1 MMDLRRVLLVSHEM
15 TLSGAPLALFYLGS
29 WLKRKGWEP
38 VVAAPE
44 RGPISDLLENSGVRV
59 EIDPTLLTD
68 PQREKLCALCRESD
82 IVVAN
87 TITSWPAVEAGH
99 RENVPVIW
107 YLHETLV
114 AVRFI
119 KEISQVR
126 DALEL
131 ARLIVVPTR
140 QTGRV
145 LQGATRTRIEV
156 VPYGIPEPGNA
167 TPRANGQAVSFVALG
182 SFEPR
187 KGQDI
192 LVEAIHQVDRV
203 MSDKAS
209 FKLAGR
215 ILDRQFFKNVRDRS
229 ANLKNVE
236 LVESLDHEEAFRLLA
251 GSSAIICASRDETMP
266 ISIIEA
272 ASLGKA
278 VISADVG
285 GISEWIHDGLNG
297 LLVPPENPAKLADAI
312 VRCTRDFSFVR
323 QLGVAAR
330 RTFERHFTID
340 GFAARFTALLEEA
353 SQPKATPPVSAQS
366 NYERWVAAFDNATA
380 TDRINLRRRV
390 RRLQRH
396 PLISILLPVYNPD
409 LGLLEAAIDSIRG
422 QIYERWELCIAD
434 DASTIPEVHPFL
446 ERIARSD
453 SRIKLILRKE
463 NRHISACSNSA
474 LALATG
480 EWCALLDQDDAFAEN
495 ALAFVALEIAAH
507 ADAGLI
513 YSDEDKIDHH
523 GARSNPFFK
532 TDWNPQLFLGQNYIN
547 HLGVYRASVLREI
560 SGFREGYEGSQDY
573 DLALRCLER
582 LRPDQVR
589 HIPRILY
596 HWRMAEGSLAAVP
609 NAKPY
614 AKEAARR
621 AIADHMKRRGVKA
634 RVVPCPE
641 NPESHRVIYEVPD
654 PAPLVSIIIPTRDNV
669 ALLER
674 CIKSVHERTDYPRV
688 EIIIVDNGSTE
699 TKTLEFLRALKE
711 EKTARVLRDAGPFN
725 FSRLSN
731 RGAAEA
737 NGAILAFMNDD
748 VEADERGWLKE
759 MVSQVARPEVG
770 AVGARLWYPNGTLQH
785 GGVIVGLG
793 GVAGVAYHGIP
804 RGHPGYFNRAWLQ
817 QNYSAVTAAC
827 MLVRK
832 SVFEEAGR
840 FDQVNLGI
848 SFNDVDFCLELRK
861 RGLQIVWTPYA
872 NLIHRESSSRGHPST
887 PAQQQQFF
895 CEATYMQ
902 QKWGAELLCDPFY
915 SPTFSLHWPG
925 FDFAYPPRWKNCG
938 DAESNMA
945 GNGIAPAHPSPRPVF
960 IS

>member
-1 MMDLRRVLLVSHEM
+1 MDSRRILLLSHEM

-44 RGPISDLLENSGVRV
+44 HGPISDLLENSGVRV

-68 PQREKLCALCRESD
+68 PQREILRALCRESD

-119 KEISQVR
+119 KQISQVR

-140 QTGRV
+140 QAGRV
-145 LQGATRTRIEV
+145 LKGATRTRIEV
-156 VPYGIPEPGNA
+156 VPYGIPEPPNV
-167 TPRANGQAVSFVALG
+167 TPRANDQAVSFVALG
-182 SFEPR
+182 SFELR

-203 MSDKAS
+203 TSDKAS

-215 ILDRQFFKNVRDRS
+215 ILDRQFFENVRDRS

-251 GSSAIICASRDETMP
+251 SSSAIICASRDETMP

-278 VISADVG
+278 VISTDVG
-285 GISEWIHDGLNG
+285 GISEWIHDELNG
-297 LLVPPENPAKLADAI
+297 LLVPPENPARLTDAI
-312 VRCTRDFSFVR
+312 VRCARDSSFVR

-330 RTFERHFTID
+330 RTFEHHFTID
-340 GFAARFTALLEEA
+340 RFAARFAALLEEA
-353 SQPKATPPVSAQS
+353 RQPKVTPPVSAQS
-366 NYERWVAAFDNATA
+366 NYERWVAAFDNASP
-380 TDRINLRRRV
+380 TDRINLRRRI
-390 RRLQRH
+390 RRLQRQ
-396 PLISILLPVYNPD
+396 PVIAVLLPVYNPD
-409 LGLLEAAIDSIRG
+409 LGLLEAAIDSIKG
-422 QIYERWELCIAD
+422 QIYGRWELCIAD
-434 DASTIPEVHPFL
+434 DASTIREVHPFL
-446 ERIARSD
+446 ERIARAD

-480 EWCALLDQDDAFAEN
+480 EWCALLDQDDVFAEN
-495 ALAFVALEIAAH
+495 ALAFVALEIMAH
-507 ADAGLI
+507 VDAGLI
-513 YSDEDKIDHH
+513 YSDEDKIDNH

-547 HLGVYRASVLREI
+547 HLGVYRTSLLREI
-560 SGFREGYEGSQDY
+560 GGFREGYEGSQDY
-573 DLALRCLER
+573 DLALRCVEK

-609 NAKPY
+609 DAKPY

-621 AIADHMKRRGVKA
+621 AIADHLKQRGVKA

-641 NPESHRVIYEVPD
+641 NPESHRVVYEVPD
-654 PAPLVSIIIPTRDNV
+654 PAPLVSIIIPTRDNA

-674 CIKSVHERTDYPRV
+674 CIKSIRERTDYPRV

-711 EKTARVLRDAGPFN
+711 EKIARVLRDAGPFN

-731 RGAAEA
+731 RGEAEA
-737 NGAILAFMNDD
+737 TGAILTFMNDD

-759 MVSQVARPEVG
+759 MVSQVVRLEVG

-785 GGVIVGLG
+785 GGVILGLG
-793 GVAGVAYHGIP
+793 GIAGVAYHTIP

-827 MLVRK
+827 LLVRK

-840 FDQVNLGI
+840 FDEVNLGI
-848 SFNDVDFCLELRK
+848 SFNDVDFCLALRR

-887 PAQQQQFF
+887 PAHQQQFF
-895 CEATYMQ
+895 REATHMQ
-902 QKWGAELLCDPFY
+902 QKWGGELLCDPFY
-915 SPTFSLHWPG
+915 SPNFSLHWPG
-925 FDFAYPPRWKNCG
+925 FDFACPPRWKNG
-938 DAESNMA
+938 TAVESTTGANDV
-945 GNGIAPAHPSPRPVF
+945 APAYPSSWPVF

>member
-1 MMDLRRVLLVSHEM
+1 V
-15 TLSGAPLALFYLGS
+15 T
-29 WLKRKGWEP
+29 
-38 VVAAPE
+38 
-44 RGPISDLLENSGVRV
+44 
-59 EIDPTLLTD
+59 
-68 PQREKLCALCRESD
+68 
-82 IVVAN
+82 
-87 TITSWPAVEAGH
+87 
-99 RENVPVIW
+99 
-107 YLHETLV
+107 
-114 AVRFI
+114 
-119 KEISQVR
+119 
-126 DALEL
+126 
-131 ARLIVVPTR
+131 
-140 QTGRV
+140 
-145 LQGATRTRIEV
+145 
-156 VPYGIPEPGNA
+156 
-167 TPRANGQAVSFVALG
+167 
-182 SFEPR
+182 
-187 KGQDI
+187 
-192 LVEAIHQVDRV
+192 
-203 MSDKAS
+203 SDKAS

-215 ILDRQFFKNVRDRS
+215 ILDRQFFEKVRDRS

-236 LVESLDHEEAFRLLA
+236 LLESLDHEEALALLA
-251 GSSAIICASRDETMP
+251 GSNAIICSSRDETMP

-272 ASLGKA
+272 ASLGKG

-285 GISEWIHDGLNG
+285 GIGEWIHDGLNG
-297 LLVPPENPAKLADAI
+297 LLVPPENPAELADAI
-312 VRCTRDFSFVR
+312 ARCARDSSFVR
-323 QLGVAAR
+323 QLGVGAR

-340 GFAARFTALLEEA
+340 RFAARFTALLEEA
-353 SQPKATPPVSAQS
+353 SQPKAPPPVSAQS
-366 NYERWVAAFDNATA
+366 NYEHWVAAFDNATA
-380 TDRINLRRRV
+380 TDRIHLHRRM

-396 PLISILLPVYNPD
+396 RLISVLLPVYNPD
-409 LGLLEAAIDSIRG
+409 LELLEAAIDSVRE

-434 DASTIPEVHPFL
+434 DASTMPEVHLFL

-453 SRIKLILRKE
+453 SRIKLILHKE
-463 NRHISACSNSA
+463 NRHISVCSNSA

-495 ALAFVALEIAAH
+495 ALAFVALEIAAR

-513 YSDEDKIDHH
+513 YSDEDKIDNH

-547 HLGVYRASVLREI
+547 HLGVYRTSLLREI
-560 SGFREGYEGSQDY
+560 GGFREGYEGSQDY

-621 AIADHMKRRGVKA
+621 AIADHLKRRGVKA

-711 EKTARVLRDAGPFN
+711 EKIARVVCDADRFN

-737 NGAILAFMNDD
+737 TGAILAFMNDD

-832 SVFEEAGR
+832 SIFEEAGR

-887 PAQQQQFF
+887 PAQQQQFL

-902 QKWGAELLCDPFY
+902 QKWGAESLCDPFY
-915 SPTFSLHWPG
+915 TPNFSLHWPG

-945 GNGIAPAHPSPRPVF
+945 GNGIAPAHPSPWPVF

>member
-1 MMDLRRVLLVSHEM
+1 MNSRRILLLSHEM

-29 WLKRKGWEP
+29 WLKRKGWEV
-38 VVAAPE
+38 VVASPE
-44 RGPISDLLENSGVRV
+44 RGPISDLLGNSGVRV

-68 PQREKLCALCRESD
+68 PQRQKLRALCRESD

-99 RENVPVIW
+99 CENVPVIW

-140 QTGRV
+140 QTRRV

-156 VPYGIPEPGNA
+156 VPYGIPEPSNV
-167 TPRANGQAVSFVALG
+167 TPRANGEAVSFVALG
-182 SFEPR
+182 SFERR

-203 MSDKAS
+203 TSDKAS

-215 ILDRQFFKNVRDRS
+215 ILDRQFYKNVRDRS
-229 ANLKNVE
+229 ANLKSVE

-251 GSSAIICASRDETMP
+251 SSSAIICASRDETMP

-285 GISEWIHDGLNG
+285 GISEWIHDELNG
-297 LLVPPENPAKLADAI
+297 LLVPPENPARLADAI
-312 VRCTRDFSFVR
+312 VRCARDSSFVR

-340 GFAARFTALLEEA
+340 RFAERFAALLEEA
-353 SQPKATPPVSAQS
+353 SQPKVTPLVSAQS
-366 NYERWVAAFDNATA
+366 NYERWVAAFDNASA

-390 RRLQRH
+390 RRLQRQ
-396 PLISILLPVYNPD
+396 PVISVLLPVYNPD
-409 LGLLEAAIDSIRG
+409 LRLLEAAIDSIRG

-434 DASTIPEVHPFL
+434 DASTIREVHPFL
-446 ERIARSD
+446 ERIARAD
-453 SRIKLILRKE
+453 PRIKLILRKE

-495 ALAFVALEIAAH
+495 ALAFVALEIMAH
-507 ADAGLI
+507 VDAGLI
-513 YSDEDKIDHH
+513 YSDEDKIDNH

-547 HLGVYRASVLREI
+547 HLGVYRTSLLREI
-560 SGFREGYEGSQDY
+560 GGFREGYEGSQDY
-573 DLALRCLER
+573 DLALRCVEK

-621 AIADHMKRRGVKA
+621 AIADHLKRSGVKA

-641 NPESHRVIYEVPD
+641 NPESHRVIYELPD

-674 CIKSVHERTDYPRV
+674 CIKSIRERTDYPRV

-711 EKTARVLRDAGPFN
+711 EKIARVLRDAGPFN

-731 RGAAEA
+731 RGVAQAT
-737 NGAILAFMNDD
+737 GAILAFMNDD
-748 VEADERGWLKE
+748 VEADESGWLKE

-785 GGVIVGLG
+785 GGVILGLG
-793 GVAGVAYHGIP
+793 GIAGVAYHAIP

-827 MLVRK
+827 LLVRK
-832 SVFEEAGR
+832 SVFEETGR
-840 FDQVNLGI
+840 FDEVNLGI
-848 SFNDVDFCLELRK
+848 SFNDVDFCLALRR
-861 RGLQIVWTPYA
+861 RGLQIVWTPGA

-887 PAQQQQFF
+887 LAHQQQFF
-895 CEATYMQ
+895 REATYMQ
-902 QKWGAELLCDPFY
+902 QKWGGELLCDPFY
-915 SPTFSLHWPG
+915 SPNFSLHWPG
-925 FDFAYPPRWKNCG
+925 FDFACPPRWKNG
-938 DAESNMA
+938 AAVEFTTGANDV
-945 GNGIAPAHPSPRPVF
+945 APAHPSSWPVF

>member
-1 MMDLRRVLLVSHEM
+1 MHPRRILLVSHEM
-15 TLSGAPLALFYLGS
+15 TLSGAPLALSYLGS
-29 WLKRKGWEP
+29 WLKRRGWQP
-38 VVAAPE
+38 LVASPE
-44 RGPISDLLENSGVRV
+44 RGPICDRLEDSGVGF
-59 EIDPTLLTD
+59 EINPTLLTD
-68 PQREKLCALCRESD
+68 PKREKLRALCRESD
-82 IVVAN
+82 VVVAN

-126 DALEL
+126 SALEL
-131 ARLIVVPTR
+131 AHLLVVPTR
-140 QTGRV
+140 QTGCV
-145 LQGATRTRIEV
+145 LQGTTRTRIEV
-156 VPYGIPEPGNA
+156 VPYGIPEPPNA
-167 TPRANGQAVSFVALG
+167 TPRADSQAVSFVALG

-203 MSDKAS
+203 TSHKAS

-215 ILDRQFFKNVRDRS
+215 ILDGEFFKKVRDRCV
-229 ANLKNVE
+229 NLKNVE
-236 LVESLDHEEAFRLLA
+236 LVESLDHEEALALLA
-251 GSSAIICASRDETMP
+251 GSSAIICSSRDEAMP

-285 GISEWIHDGLNG
+285 GIGEWIHDELNG
-297 LLVPPENPAKLADAI
+297 LLVPPENPEKLADAI
-312 VRCTRDFSFVR
+312 VRCARDSSFVR
-323 QLGVAAR
+323 QLGAAAR

-340 GFAARFTALLEEA
+340 RFAARFTALLEEA
-353 SQPKATPPVSAQS
+353 SQPKMTRPVSAQS
-366 NYERWVAAFDNATA
+366 NYDRWVAAFDNASA

-390 RRLQRH
+390 RQLQRQ
-396 PLISILLPVYNPD
+396 PIISVLLPVYNPD
-409 LGLLEAAIDSIRG
+409 LGLLEAAIDSVTG

-434 DASTIPEVHPFL
+434 DASTMREVHPFL
-446 ERIARSD
+446 EQIARSD
-453 SRIKLILRKE
+453 SRIKLVLREE

-480 EWCALLDQDDAFAEN
+480 EWCALLDQDDALAEN

-507 ADAGLI
+507 SNAGLI
-513 YSDEDKIDHH
+513 YSDEDKIDNH

-547 HLGVYRASVLREI
+547 HLGVYRTSLLREI
-560 SGFREGYEGSQDY
+560 DGFREGYEGSQDY
-573 DLALRCLER
+573 DLALRCVEK
-582 LRPDQVR
+582 LRAQQVR

-621 AIADHMKRRGVKA
+621 AIADHLKRRGVKA

-641 NPESHRVIYEVPD
+641 NPESHRVSYEMPN
-654 PAPLVSIIIPTRDNV
+654 PAPLVSIVIPTRDNV
-669 ALLER
+669 GLLER
-674 CIKSVHERTDYPRV
+674 CIKSIRQGTDYPRV

-699 TKTLEFLRALKE
+699 TKTLEFLRDLKE
-711 EKTARVLRDAGPFN
+711 EKIARVLRDAGQFN

-737 NGAILAFMNDD
+737 TGAILAFMNDD

-759 MVSQVARPEVG
+759 MVSQVARLEVG

-793 GVAGVAYHGIP
+793 GVAGVAYHTIP

-817 QNYSAVTAAC
+817 QNYSALTAAC

-840 FDQVNLGI
+840 FDEANLGV
-848 SFNDVDFCLELRK
+848 SFNDVDLCLKVRK
-861 RGLQIVWTPYA
+861 RGFQVVWTPYA
-872 NLIHRESSSRGHPST
+872 NLIHRESSSRGHAST
-887 PAQQQQFF
+887 PAQQEQFF
-895 CEATYMQ
+895 REATYMQ
-902 QKWGAELLCDPFY
+902 QKWGPELLCDPFY
-915 SPTFSLHWPG
+915 SPNFSLHWPG
-925 FDFAYPPRWKNCG
+925 FDFAYPPRWRNCG
-938 DAESNMA
+938 DAKSTTA
-945 GNGIAPAHPSPRPVF
+945 DNGIAPAHPSP
-960 IS
+960 

>member
-1 MMDLRRVLLVSHEM
+1 M
-15 TLSGAPLALFYLGS
+15 TLSGAPLALSYLGR
-29 WLKRKGWEP
+29 WLKRRGWQP
-38 VVAAPE
+38 LVASPE
-44 RGPISDLLENSGVRV
+44 RGPICDWLEDSGVGF

-68 PQREKLCALCRESD
+68 PKREKLRALCRESD
-82 IVVAN
+82 VVVAN

-126 DALEL
+126 SALEL
-131 ARLIVVPTR
+131 AHLLVVPTR
-140 QTGRV
+140 QTGCV

-156 VPYGIPEPGNA
+156 VPYGIPEPSNG
-167 TPRANGQAVSFVALG
+167 TPRADSQAVSFVALG

-203 MSDKAS
+203 ASDKAS

-215 ILDRQFFKNVRDRS
+215 ILDGEFFKKVRDRC

-236 LVESLDHEEAFRLLA
+236 LVESLDHEEALALLA
-251 GSSAIICASRDETMP
+251 GSSAIICSSRDETMP

-285 GISEWIHDGLNG
+285 GIGEWIHDELNG
-297 LLVPPENPAKLADAI
+297 LLVPPENPEKLADAI
-312 VRCTRDFSFVR
+312 VRCAHDSSFVR
-323 QLGVAAR
+323 QLGAAAR

-340 GFAARFTALLEEA
+340 RFAARFTALLEEA
-353 SQPKATPPVSAQS
+353 SQPKMTRPVSAQS
-366 NYERWVAAFDNATA
+366 NYDRWVAAFDNASA

-390 RRLQRH
+390 RRLQRQ
-396 PLISILLPVYNPD
+396 PIISVLLPVYNPD
-409 LGLLEAAIDSIRG
+409 LGLLEAAIDSARR

-446 ERIARSD
+446 ERIARCD
-453 SRIKLILRKE
+453 SRIKLVLREE

-495 ALAFVALEIAAH
+495 ALAFVALEIVAH
-507 ADAGLI
+507 SDAGLI

-547 HLGVYRASVLREI
+547 HLGVYRTSLLREI
-560 SGFREGYEGSQDY
+560 DGFREGYEGSQDY
-573 DLALRCLER
+573 DLALRCVEK
-582 LRPDQVR
+582 LRPQQVR

-609 NAKPY
+609 DAKPY

-621 AIADHMKRRGVKA
+621 AIADSLKRRGVKA

-641 NPESHRVIYEVPD
+641 NLESHRVIYEVPD
-654 PAPLVSIIIPTRDNV
+654 PAPLVSIVIPTRNNV

-674 CIKSVHERTDYPRV
+674 CIKSIRERTDYLRV
-688 EIIIVDNGSTE
+688 EIMIVDNGSTE
-699 TKTLEFLRALKE
+699 TKTLEFLRVLEE
-711 EKTARVLRDAGPFN
+711 EKIARVLRDAGQFN

-737 NGAILAFMNDD
+737 TGAILAFMNDD

-759 MVSQVARPEVG
+759 MVSQIARPEAGV
-770 AVGARLWYPNGTLQH
+770 VGARLWYPNGTLQH

-793 GVAGVAYHGIP
+793 GVAGVAYHAIP

-832 SVFEEAGR
+832 SVFDEAGR
-840 FDQVNLGI
+840 FDEANLGV
-848 SFNDVDFCLELRK
+848 SFNDVDLCLEVRK
-861 RGLQIVWTPYA
+861 RGFQVVWTPYA
-872 NLIHRESSSRGHPST
+872 NLIHRESSSRGRAST
-887 PAQQQQFF
+887 PAQQEQFF
-895 CEATYMQ
+895 REATYMQ
-902 QKWGAELLCDPFY
+902 QKWGPELLCDPFY
-915 SPTFSLHWPG
+915 SPNFSLHWPG
-925 FDFAYPPRWKNCG
+925 FDFAYPPRWKNCAAVEPTT
-938 DAESNMA
+938 DV
-945 GNGIAPAHPSPRPVF
+945 NGIAPAHPSPWPVF

>member
-1 MMDLRRVLLVSHEM
+1 MESRRILLVSHEM
-15 TLSGAPLALFYLGS
+15 TPSGAPFALFYLGR
-29 WLKRKGWEP
+29 WLKENGWQP
-38 VVAAPE
+38 LVAAPE
-44 RGPISDLLENSGVRV
+44 HGPISDLLKNAGVCV
-59 EIDPTLLTD
+59 EVDPALLIDPK
-68 PQREKLCALCRESD
+68 REKLCALCRQSD

-87 TITSWPAVEAGH
+87 TITSWPAVEAAHG
-99 RENVPVIW
+99 ENVPLIW

-119 KEISQVR
+119 KQISQVR
-126 DALEL
+126 DALQI
-131 ARLIVVPTR
+131 AQLIVVPTR
-140 QTGRV
+140 QTARI
-145 LQGATRTRIEV
+145 LAGASRTRVEV
-156 VPYGIPEPGNA
+156 VPYGIPEPEHVA
-167 TPRANGQAVSFVALG
+167 PETNGASLSFVALG

-192 LVEAIHQVDRV
+192 LVETIGKLDRATQT
-203 MSDKAS
+203 KAS

-215 ILDRQFFKNVRDRS
+215 ILDRLFFEEVRHHS
-229 ANLKNVE
+229 SQLENVE
-236 LVESLDHEEAFRLLA
+236 LIEALEHDEALSLL
-251 GSSAIICASRDETMP
+251 SAAHALICPSRDETMP

-272 ASLGKA
+272 ASLGK
-278 VISADVG
+278 VIISADVG
-285 GISEWIHDGLNG
+285 GIGEWIHDELNG
-297 LLVPPENPAKLADAI
+297 LLASPENPQALADAI
-312 VRCTRDFSFVR
+312 ARCARDRSFAS
-323 QLGVAAR
+323 QLGLAAR
-330 RTFERHFTID
+330 RTFQRHFTID
-340 GFAARFTALLEEA
+340 RFAARFAALLEETSRA
-353 SQPKATPPVSAQS
+353 KVTPPASAQS
-366 NYERWVAAFDNATA
+366 NYERWIAAFDAASA
-380 TDRINLRRRV
+380 TDRINLCRRV

-396 PLISILLPVYNPD
+396 PLISVLLPVYNPD
-409 LGLLEAAIDSIRG
+409 LGLLEAAIDSVRG

-434 DASTIPEVHPFL
+434 DASTIPEVHAFL

-453 SRIKLILRKE
+453 SRIKLTLRKE

-495 ALAFVALEIAAH
+495 ALAFVALEIVAH
-507 ADAGLI
+507 SDAGLI

-547 HLGVYRASVLREI
+547 HLGVYRTSLLREI
-560 SGFREGYEGSQDY
+560 GGFREGYEGSQDY
-573 DLALRCLER
+573 DLALRCVEL
-582 LRPDQVR
+582 LREDQVR

-596 HWRMAEGSLAAVP
+596 HWRMAEGSLAAIP
-609 NAKPY
+609 DAKPY

-621 AIADHMKRRGVKA
+621 AIADSLKRRGVKA

-641 NPESHRVIYEVPD
+641 NPQSHRVIYEMPD

-674 CIKSVHERTDYPRV
+674 CIKSIRERTDYLRV

-699 TKTLEFLRALKE
+699 TKTLEFLRVLEE
-711 EKTARVLRDAGPFN
+711 EKIARVLRDTGQFN

-731 RGAAEA
+731 RGAGEA
-737 NGAILAFMNDD
+737 TGAILAFMNDD

-759 MVSQVARPEVG
+759 MVSQVARQEAG

-793 GVAGVAYHGIP
+793 GVAGVAYYGVP

-817 QNYSAVTAAC
+817 QNYSVVTAAC

-832 SVFEEAGR
+832 TVFEEAGR
-840 FDQVNLGI
+840 FDEAHLGI
-848 SFNDVDFCLELRK
+848 SFNDVDLCLELRK
-861 RGLQIVWTPYA
+861 RGFEIVWTPYA

-887 PAQQQQFF
+887 LAQQQQFF
-895 CEATYMQ
+895 REASYMQ
-902 QKWGAELLCDPFY
+902 QKWGPELLCDPFY
-915 SPTFSLHWPG
+915 SPNFSLHWPG
-925 FDFAYPPRWKNCG
+925 FDFAWPPRWKNCG
-938 DAESNMA
+938 ELEFT
-945 GNGIAPAHPSPRPVF
+945 APGDGVAQPHPPRPPLF
-960 IS
+960 AA